1 MRKLVL
7 SAAAVLIMSTAAY
20 ASSTQDAQK
29 ICVERYNT
37 EKSGGTIPVG
47 MSRSKYL
54 NQCVGSIRRAA
65 KLEQDLAD
73 GTAGTDD
80 VGVNEVATTATSG
93 KPAGTIAKPARI
105 KTTLT
110 LAPRGS

>member
-7 SAAAVLIMSTAAY
+7 SAAAVLITSTAAY

-29 ICVERYNT
+29 TCIERYNT

-54 NQCVGSIRRAA
+54 SQCVGSIRRAA
-65 KLEQDLAD
+65 KLEQELAD
-73 GTAGTDD
+73 GTAGNDD
-80 VGVNEVATTATSG
+80 VGSNEVATTNASG
-93 KPAGTIAKPARI
+93 KPAATTAKPARI

>member
-1 MRKLVL
+1 MRTLVL
-7 SAAAVLIMSTAAY
+7 AAAAALIMSSAAH
-20 ASSTQDAQK
+20 ASTMQDAQK
-29 ICVERYNT
+29 ICIERYNT

-73 GTAGTDD
+73 GTAGSDD
-80 VGVNEVATTATSG
+80 VGSNEVATTSSTA
-93 KPAGTIAKPARI
+93 KPAATIAKPARI

>member
-7 SAAAVLIMSTAAY
+7 FAAATLILGTAAH
-20 ASSTQDAQK
+20 ASTSQDAQK

-54 NQCVGSIRRAA
+54 SQCVGSIRRAA

-73 GTAGTDD
+73 GTAGSDD
-80 VGVNEVATTATSG
+80 VGTNEAASTSTSG
-93 KPAGTIAKPARI
+93 KPSATIAKPARV

-110 LAPRGS
+110 LAPHGS